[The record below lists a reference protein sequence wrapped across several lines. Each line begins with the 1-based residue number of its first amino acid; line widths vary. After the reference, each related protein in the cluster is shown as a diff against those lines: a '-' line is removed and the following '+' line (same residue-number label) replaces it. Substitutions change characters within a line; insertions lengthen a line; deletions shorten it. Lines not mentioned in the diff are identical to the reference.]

1 MRVNI
6 AFHSGTGVATMQT
19 LKIRKIGNSL
29 GLVLPKEVLARLKVE
44 EGDTIYLTD
53 AKDGYRITPMD
64 VNFAKQMAT
73 AEAIMR
79 EDRDVLRE
87 LSNR

>member
-1 MRVNI
+1 
-6 AFHSGTGVATMQT
+6 MQT
-19 LKIRKIGNSL
+19 LKIRKVGNSL

-53 AKDGYRITPMD
+53 AQDGYRITPMD
-64 VNFAKQMAT
+64 ADFAEQMSA

-79 EDRDVLRE
+79 EDRNVLRE
-87 LSNR
+87 LAKR

>member
-1 MRVNI
+1 
-6 AFHSGTGVATMQT
+6 MQA
-19 LKIRKIGNSL
+19 LKIRKVGNSL
-29 GLVLPKEVLARLKVE
+29 GLVLPKEVLARLRVE

-53 AKDGYRITPMD
+53 ARDGYRITPMNAD
-64 VNFAKQMAT
+64 FAEQMAA

-87 LSNR
+87 LANR

>member
-1 MRVNI
+1 
-6 AFHSGTGVATMQT
+6 MQA
-19 LKIRKIGNSL
+19 LKIRKVGNSL

-53 AKDGYRITPMD
+53 APDGYRITPM
-64 VNFAKQMAT
+64 NAEFAEQIAA

-87 LSNR
+87 LANR

>member
-1 MRVNI
+1 
-6 AFHSGTGVATMQT
+6 MQA

-29 GLVLPKEVLARLKVE
+29 GLVLPKEVLTQLKVE
-44 EGDTIYLTD
+44 EGDTLYLTD
-53 AKDGYRITPMD
+53 APDGYRITPMD
-64 VNFAKQMAT
+64 VNFAEQMAA

-87 LSNR
+87 LASR